1 MGTFMAEELEI
12 KGRTRCQNA
21 GLGVGGKIHSSK
33 MIMKLKRNLVLI
45 ILVVFKL
52 WRKVTDK
59 LM

>member
-1 MGTFMAEELEI
+1 MAEELEI

-33 MIMKLKRNLVLI
+33 MIMKIKRNLVLI

-52 WRKVTDK
+52 WRKGY
-59 LM
+59 L